1 MKLLAILISL
11 LMMLVKIDKA
21 EMLPILVRAEACAE
35 KADALYKQ
43 MYNFIWQEHEKG
55 KSDIAEEDWNGIVR
69 PLEGRAYSYMEK
81 ALGNILEI
89 MEADPGKELW
99 MRLRYD
105 VYDRMNLGSEYL
117 RNMDFY
123 QSGYMEGVTGAAAP
137 INMYLAITFNQINA
151 MDSARHRLM
160 EIICGLK
167 GIEYT
172 QNKVYVE
179 GIPLGISYKD
189 FSGRLMGMGFKKEVE
204 QKAETKGKEAFF
216 TGRIRNIPVNVCVRY
231 SSNTATVYNV
241 DVIFRE
247 FIDQKEAEEEAA
259 RILGRALADY
269 KYRDP
274 LQFSLPGND
283 FLEMLGGSKHVT
295 KYLCYPSSGLEYGL
309 CELDSDIGSRNYFGK
324 IALTISRNSLGHEY
338 VIVLK
343 YVDYRASGKAT
354 KEDRK

>member
-1 MKLLAILISL
+1 
-11 LMMLVKIDKA
+11 MMTGKIEKA
-21 EMLPILVRAEACAE
+21 EMLAMLVRAEECAE
-35 KADALYKQ
+35 KADSLYKQ
-43 MYNFIWQEHEKG
+43 MYNFIWEEHERG

-69 PLEGRAYSYMEK
+69 SLEEQAYSYMEK
-81 ALGNILEI
+81 ALGDILEI
-89 MEADPGKELW
+89 MQADPGKELW

-105 VYDRMNLGSEYL
+105 VYDKMNMGSGNL

-189 FSGRLMGMGFKKEVE
+189 FSRRLLGMGFKKEVE
-204 QKAETKGKEAFF
+204 QKGETKGKEAFF

-259 RILGRALADY
+259 RILGWALADY
-269 KYRDP
+269 KYRNP

-309 CELDSDIGSRNYFGK
+309 CELDSDIGSGNYFGK

-338 VIVLK
+338 VIALK
-343 YVDYRASGKAT
+343 YVDFNASKKAT
-354 KEDRK
+354 KEEKK

>member
-1 MKLLAILISL
+1 MP
-11 LMMLVKIDKA
+11 VKIDKA
-21 EMLPILVRAEACAE
+21 EMLPILVRAEDYAG

-55 KSDIAEEDWNGIVR
+55 KSDIAEENWNGIVR
-69 PLEGRAYSYMEK
+69 PLEGQAYSYMEK
-81 ALGNILEI
+81 ALGALLEI

-105 VYDRMNLGSEYL
+105 VYDKMNMGSGNL

-137 INMYLAITFNQINA
+137 IYMYLAMTFNQINA

-160 EIICGLK
+160 EIICELK

-189 FSGRLMGMGFKKEVE
+189 FSGRLIGMGFKKEVE
-204 QKAETKGKEAFF
+204 QKAETKGRESFF
-216 TGRIRNIPVNVCVRY
+216 SGRIRNIPVNVCVRY
-231 SSNTATVYNV
+231 SSNTATVYTV

-247 FIDQKEAEEEAA
+247 FIDQK
-259 RILGRALADY
+259 
-269 KYRDP
+269 
-274 LQFSLPGND
+274 
-283 FLEMLGGSKHVT
+283 
-295 KYLCYPSSGLEYGL
+295 
-309 CELDSDIGSRNYFGK
+309 
-324 IALTISRNSLGHEY
+324 
-338 VIVLK
+338 
-343 YVDYRASGKAT
+343 
-354 KEDRK
+354 